1 MFFAFGFVLLPTMAL
16 TSPMLDELLHYPAD
30 TTGYMAIPRSVALVG
45 ALILTGCVPARTDTR
60 LLVLGGMVLVIYANW
75 QMLGY
80 SSAMDWRP
88 LVVAGVLQG
97 AGLGI
102 LLPALTKAACSTLAP
117 VFRQGRHL
125 LRQHPDH
132 AHSAGQGPHTL
143 PRRRSC
149 HGFGRWAGASPHPT
163 T

>member
-88 LVVAGVLQG
+88 VVVAGVLQG
-97 AGLGI
+97 G
-102 LLPALTKAACSTLAP
+102 
-117 VFRQGRHL
+117 V
-125 LRQHPDH
+125 
-132 AHSAGQGPHTL
+132 
-143 PRRRSC
+143 
-149 HGFGRWAGASPHPT
+149 
-163 T
+163 